1 MICFTVT
8 THVQPVCVGW
18 NATHCW
24 LKCHTMVAEMP
35 HLWLQCHT
43 DPQAC
48 AWNCTGWKVE
58 FRRAMLKRMFC
69 GHSFVFVSRLVCS
82 LGWVCKSTQCVWEKM
97 EEPQIAERLFKLIS
111 EYAAPSVIARGMIG
125 RDMFYLEEK
134 LMTTTGIKDIVEE
147 NYLLLKHMI
156 DGDLAEA
163 SLQCE
168 HHETVCCSI
177 WYTTLSESP
186 SC

>member
-1 MICFTVT
+1 
-8 THVQPVCVGW
+8 
-18 NATHCW
+18 
-24 LKCHTMVAEMP
+24 
-35 HLWLQCHT
+35 
-43 DPQAC
+43 
-48 AWNCTGWKVE
+48 
-58 FRRAMLKRMFC
+58 
-69 GHSFVFVSRLVCS
+69 
-82 LGWVCKSTQCVWEKM
+82 M

-111 EYAAPSVIARGMIG
+111 EYAAPSVIARGMTG

-168 HHETVCCSI
+168 HHETVCVVQFDTQLFPNLHRARCPEHS
-177 WYTTLSESP
+177 
-186 SC
+186 